1 MTNYVLSEP
10 RSWVLAWASF
20 ILICTS
26 KTSQITVYRLVQN
39 HERFEIPTL
48 VAVEPQPSHP
58 SIRFL
63 AKISPKPSIT
73 PFTKGKKRLIASE
86 DANAI
91 SLVRVERDESNTE
104 RVAVGYE

>member
-1 MTNYVLSEP
+1 MYFGAKACRERWPGLVSSLYV
-10 RSWVLAWASF
+10 RV
-20 ILICTS
+20 
-26 KTSQITVYRLVQN
+26 KTSRISVYRLVQN
-39 HERFEIPTL
+39 DERFEIPTL